1 MRTGI
6 FIFLFIFVSGCAATV
21 PLPGDTQT
29 SKRDGMELVFIPAGE
44 FIMGSEAN
52 NMDADRDETPSHI
65 VFIDSFWM
73 DKTEVTNAMYGQCI
87 STGACAPPAQTKFH
101 TMPEYS
107 NHPVLGVSWEQ
118 ASAYC
123 HWAGRRLP
131 TEAEWEKAAR
141 GTDGRIYPWG
151 NENPSPRLVNFDHN
165 INETLPVGSFS
176 QGASYYGVLDMAGN
190 AWEWVA
196 DGYSAEYYA
205 VTPVNNPLN
214 PLPANQRVLRGGN

>member
-1 MRTGI
+1 
-6 FIFLFIFVSGCAATV
+6 
-21 PLPGDTQT
+21 
-29 SKRDGMELVFIPAGE
+29 MELVFIPAGE

-141 GTDGRIYPWG
+141 GTDGRRYPWG
-151 NENPSPRLVNFDHN
+151 DTFDATKTNLSSNYPS
-165 INETLPVGSFS
+165 PVGSFP
-176 QGASYYGVLDMAGN
+176 QGSSPYGVMDMAGN
-190 AWEWVA
+190 VFEWTA
-196 DGYSAEYYA
+196 TWGDRGY
-205 VTPVNNPLN
+205 VV
-214 PLPANQRVLRGGN
+214 RGGAWTKYYFRGRVSDRGTQLTPDFINYDIGFRCVR